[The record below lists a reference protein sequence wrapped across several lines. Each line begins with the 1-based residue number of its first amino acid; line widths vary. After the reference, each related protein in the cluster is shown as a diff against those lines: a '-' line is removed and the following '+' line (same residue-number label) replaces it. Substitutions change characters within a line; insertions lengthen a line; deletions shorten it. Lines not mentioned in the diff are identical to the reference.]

1 MKHGL
6 AAPPWVRAVALWHAL
21 ALIPISAAAY
31 VSSEG
36 LFGEVVNHSMAR
48 LPIMLLAAALAAII
62 LLLIVAGLGQSR
74 STLRL
79 ALMTAF
85 VLDMQV
91 TVTLFLSSFHLD
103 NSGLLGSFPAVAA
116 PFVPFLAFA
125 IPGAAAVFA
134 LRDASPGTGS
144 AVET

>member
-1 MKHGL
+1 MKHEP
-6 AAPPWVRAVALWHAL
+6 AAPSWVRAVALWHAL
-21 ALIPISAAAY
+21 ALIPFCAAAY

-48 LPIMLLAAALAAII
+48 MPIMLLAAALAAII
-62 LLLIVAGLGQSR
+62 LLLAVAGLGQSR
-74 STLRL
+74 SSLRL

-91 TVTLFLSSFHLD
+91 TVLLFLYSFHLD

-116 PFVPFLAFA
+116 PFVPFLGFA

-134 LRDASPGTGS
+134 LRKDSRGMAS